1 MSTNKLLF
9 RFASKFPGLITLSV
23 VLGFSGALFNGV
35 STALLV
41 PVILNFSGQ
50 EVNLQGAPPALQR
63 VIGFFE
69 GFGESERLWVMTAGI
84 LLLIIL
90 KNVANYSSSLASS
103 YLSRS
108 LANDIR
114 REGIRLLLEVDLDFY
129 AKMRA
134 GDIVNRVGQETD
146 RTARAIRSMIQIA
159 TIIITILVFLAIL
172 ISISWQLTLV
182 STALLSIVVLTN
194 QYYVRRSK
202 YFGQQLSENSRKYSI
217 ALLEVITGVRLVK
230 ATHRE
235 ADEYQRLDYLIVNRE
250 QAELQSQANF
260 AIINPI
266 NEIMGTSAILAIVL
280 LARTFFYTQLES
292 FSAILLTYLV
302 VLFRLLPIVGQ
313 LNNTRSAF
321 ANAVASVE
329 IVKEF
334 LQRETKPI
342 MTLGTVPY
350 RGMREGIRFENVSFA
365 YPGHG
370 DLVLDKI
377 DLWLPKG
384 TTLALVGGSGA
395 GKSTLA
401 DLVPR
406 FYDPTQGRI
415 TIDGTDLKDY
425 DLGTL
430 RKSMGIV
437 SQDTFLFNNSV
448 AHNIAYARPDA
459 TEAEIIDAAKRAN
472 AYEFIE
478 QLPQG
483 LETPIGDRGV
493 LLSGGQRQRLAIAR
507 ALLRDPELLILDEAT
522 SALDTVS
529 ERLVQEAIDNLSH
542 SRTTLVIAHRLSTVQ
557 KADQIAVLERGR
569 VVEVG
574 THDELLR
581 RDGYYTRLYN
591 MQFAEQG
598 QMHALNG
605 ADERLVKASY
615 ELRTRLSSMLGS
627 LKLVVDDLVDTQEEQ
642 TELIEEAY
650 VSAMQILKTLEVV
663 EETQKI
669 KAK

>member
-1 MSTNKLLF
+1 MSTNQLLF
-9 RFASKFPGLITLSV
+9 RFASKFPGLIALSV
-23 VLGFSGALFNGV
+23 TLGFSGALFNGV

-50 EVNLQGAPPALQR
+50 EINMTGAPPVLQ
-63 VIGFFE
+63 GFLNFFD
-69 GFGESERLWVMTAGI
+69 GFGENERLWLMTGGI

-90 KNVANYSSSLASS
+90 KNLANYSSALASS

-108 LANDIR
+108 LANGIR
-114 REGIRLLLEVDLDFY
+114 REGIQLLLDVDLDFY
-129 AKMRA
+129 AKTRA
-134 GDIVNRVGQETD
+134 GDLVNRVGQETD
-146 RTARAIRSMIQIA
+146 RTARAIRSLIQIA
-159 TIIITILVFLAIL
+159 TIAITILVFLIIL
-172 ISISWQLTLV
+172 ISLSWQLTLL
-182 STALLSIVVLTN
+182 STVLLTIVVLTN

-202 YFGQQLSENSRKYSI
+202 YFGQQLSENSRRYSI
-217 ALLEVITGVRLVK
+217 ALLEVITGIRLVK

-235 ADEYQRLDYLIVNRE
+235 EDEYQRIDHLIVNRE

-260 AIINPI
+260 AILGPV
-266 NEIMGTSAILAIVL
+266 NEVMGTGAILAIVL

-302 VLFRLLPIVGQ
+302 VLFRLLPIIGQ
-313 LNNTRSAF
+313 LNSTRSAF

-329 IVKEF
+329 IVTEF
-334 LQRETKPI
+334 LQRDTKPI
-342 MTLGTVPY
+342 MTHGGVPY
-350 RGMREGIRFENVSFA
+350 HQLEQGIRFENVSFA
-365 YPGHG
+365 YPGSEE
-370 DLVLDKI
+370 LVLENI
-377 DLWLPKG
+377 NLWLPKG

-406 FYDPTQGRI
+406 FYDPTRGRI
-415 TIDGTDLKDY
+415 TVDGRDLRDY
-425 DLGTL
+425 HLGSI
-430 RKSMGIV
+430 RKAMGIV

-459 TEAEIIDAAKRAN
+459 TADEIIEAAKSAN

-478 QLPQG
+478 QLPEG

-507 ALLRDPELLILDEAT
+507 ALLRDPQLLILDEAT

-574 THDELLR
+574 THDELLQ

-591 MQFAEQG
+591 MQFSEQSH
-598 QMHALNG
+598 MAPLNG

-650 VSAMQILKTLEVV
+650 FSAMQILKTLEMV
-663 EETQKI
+663 EETRKL
-669 KAK
+669 KTK